1 MAPRSTRSPVLRAL
15 VCALILLSAPSFV
28 SAEGSEQG
36 GHWRKAVAEANK
48 GGGPL
53 TVVCI
58 GDSNTEIFGY
68 VGALRTLLQS
78 RYGDRGIGYYT
89 FGKRMEELPGAPK
102 VERKGKWSEL
112 DFAIDPRKPAP
123 PKPWLCMD
131 GLWIETDDPEAEIT
145 VDVGY
150 DALVRVHCQVG
161 PGLGAFGI
169 TGAAKAKG
177 PLTANCAADEPGYG
191 VTAFEARR
199 FSLKP
204 ASGKVA
210 LFGLDVQRPAL
221 KGGSTV
227 HQIGN
232 AWAMAHHFA
241 AIEEKAY
248 QRFFDEVKPALVTV
262 FLGTN
267 DMNNGWYPNEFRD
280 EMRILLKK
288 LRKTAPG
295 SDILVMSYPSCQFDR
310 KKQAKQF
317 DAVGHEVAKESN
329 CLFCS
334 LHDYLG
340 DNWRI
345 WNHLGLTEWTLHFTP
360 ASGTAIALQMLKVLG
375 FDMADPAN
383 APAITN
389 PKALLQESAKPAEH
403 MPEDGWP
410 QRPDR

>member
-1 MAPRSTRSPVLRAL
+1 LF
-15 VCALILLSAPSFV
+15 LSASSSV
-28 SAEGSEQG
+28 SAEAAEPGA
-36 GHWRKAVAEANK
+36 HWRKAVAEANT
-48 GGGPL
+48 GGKPL

-68 VGALRTLLQS
+68 VGALRMLLRS
-78 RYGDRGIGYYT
+78 RYGDRGTGYYT
-89 FGKRMEELPGAPK
+89 FGKRMEKFPGAPK

-112 DFAIDPRKPAP
+112 DLAIDPRKPTP
-123 PKPWLCMD
+123 SRPWLCMD
-131 GLWIETDDPEAEIT
+131 GIWIETNDSEAEAT

-150 DALVRVHCQVG
+150 NARVRVHYQVG
-161 PGLGAFGI
+161 PGLGSFGI
-169 TGAAKAKG
+169 TGAARAKG
-177 PLTANCAADEPGYG
+177 PLAIDCAADESGYG
-191 VTAFEARR
+191 VTACEARR

-204 ASGKVA
+204 TSGKIA
-210 LFGLDVQRPAL
+210 LFGLDAQRPAL
-221 KGGSTV
+221 KGGATV

-280 EMRILLKK
+280 EMRALLKK
-288 LRKTAPG
+288 LRKTAP
-295 SDILVMSYPSCQFDR
+295 SADILVMSYPSCQFDR

-317 DAVGHEVAKESN
+317 DAVGREVAKEFG

-340 DNWRI
+340 DNWRV
-345 WNHLGLTEWTLHFTP
+345 WNHLGLTEYTLHFTP
-360 ASGTAIALQMLKVLG
+360 ASGTAIALRMLKTLG
-375 FDMADPAN
+375 FDTADPAN

-389 PKALLQESAKPAEH
+389 PKALLQEGAKPAQH
-403 MPEDGWP
+403 MPEAGWP
-410 QRPDR
+410 QRPDRKE